1 MDMQTEMMVVNK
13 FISKRIKSANIN
25 YTSGIS
31 FDEFSD
37 LLDFDKQDG
46 LTVYLEYS
54 KNNQRYSNESFLLS
68 KLNFLKDKKAVKANK
83 IIEKKSDSNQE
94 PKEQIE
100 EKEDIKV
107 GEQSPKDVLD
117 NKETLDERKDG
128 KLDFSMFDALL
139 EEFDIKD
146 KKTKKR
152 VFKHDKENYRKIIN
166 YFKKEIRYYEKKIDT
181 IYKLDNLEIEEKNLF
196 ALRERL
202 NKLKEDYELLEQNV
216 LVAEK
221 FESLMKTCQKEI
233 VSLEKIIQN
242 NDLKQINDEFNFDL
256 KQGEFEKLIKSMS
269 AKVNSNICFNML
281 KRMMFN
287 LYKMSVGMY
296 TIEISKDDYKKLVYG
311 SFLVVNSVIGI
322 REAISLKFNKNRYY
336 NQNDY
341 NNLSNDELLELSDE
355 LLKQTIINIDELK
368 QEFKVNFSTY
378 KKYTN
383 EYEEVYFKIIRVK
396 KILDKKKE
404 QLKEL
409 IEA

>member
-1 MDMQTEMMVVNK
+1 MQTEMIVLNK
-13 FISKRIKSANIN
+13 FVSKRIKSASIKI
-25 YTSGIS
+25 TEGIS

-37 LLDFDKQDG
+37 LLEFDKQDG

-54 KNNQRYSNESFLLS
+54 KNNQSYSNESFLLS
-68 KLNFLKDKKAVKANK
+68 KLNFLKDKKTVKAKN
-83 IIEKKSDSNQE
+83 IIEKKNDSNQE

-107 GEQSPKDVLD
+107 EEQSPKDVLD
-117 NKETLDERKDG
+117 NKETLDKRKDG

-181 IYKLDNLEIEEKNLF
+181 IYKLDNLELEEKNLF

-202 NKLKEDYELLEQNV
+202 DKLKEDYELLEQNV

-233 VSLEKIIQN
+233 VSLEKIIQS

-341 NNLSNDELLELSDE
+341 NNLSDDELLELSDE

-396 KILDKKKE
+396 KILDKKQE

>member
-1 MDMQTEMMVVNK
+1 MQTEMMVVNK

>member
-1 MDMQTEMMVVNK
+1 MQTEMMVVNK
-13 FISKRIKSANIN
+13 FISKRIKSASIKI
-25 YTSGIS
+25 TEGIS

-54 KNNQRYSNESFLLS
+54 KNNQCYSNESFLLS

-202 NKLKEDYELLEQNV
+202 DKLKEDYELLEQNV

-296 TIEISKDDYKKLVYG
+296 TIEISKDDYKRLVYG

-341 NNLSNDELLELSDE
+341 HNLSDDELLELSNE
-355 LLKQTIINIDELK
+355 LLNQTIINIDELK
-368 QEFKVNFSTY
+368 QEFKANFSTY

-396 KILDKKKE
+396 KILDEKKE

-409 IEA
+409 MEV

>member
-1 MDMQTEMMVVNK
+1 MQTEMIVLNK
-13 FISKRIKSANIN
+13 FVSKRIKSASIKI
-25 YTSGIS
+25 TEGIS

-54 KNNQRYSNESFLLS
+54 KNNQSYSNESFLLS
-68 KLNFLKDKKAVKANK
+68 KLNFLKDKKTVKANK

-107 GEQSPKDVLD
+107 GEQRPKAGLD

-152 VFKHDKENYRKIIN
+152 VFRHDKENYRKIIN

-202 NKLKEDYELLEQNV
+202 DKLKEDYELLEQNV

-341 NNLSNDELLELSDE
+341 NNLSDDELLELSDE

-396 KILDKKKE
+396 KILDKKQE

-409 IEA
+409 IEV